1 MPLSIVSTLMSG
13 QGMTQEEAVDAKAEM
28 RRAVLQGQNP
38 EEVLYE
44 NGLEPDYIFEIMP

>member
-13 QGMTQEEAVDAKAEM
+13 QGMTYEEAVEAKREM
-28 RRAVLQGQNP
+28 KQAVIKGQNP